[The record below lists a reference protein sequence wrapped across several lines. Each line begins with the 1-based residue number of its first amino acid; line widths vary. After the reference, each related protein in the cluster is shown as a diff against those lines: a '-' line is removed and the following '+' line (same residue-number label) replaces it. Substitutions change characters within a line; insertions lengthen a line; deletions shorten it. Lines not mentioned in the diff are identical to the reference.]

1 MVVMSSFEI
10 GVASRSSG
18 GPACALRHVRVPR
31 RCVGLGFRRRP
42 PGPTGIYRVGLIDVV
57 GLAIMVAALTLATRA
72 ALSLEDGAR
81 RL

>member
-1 MVVMSSFEI
+1 MFVFLA
-10 GVASRSSG
+10 GAS
-18 GPACALRHVRVPR
+18 AWVFADA
-31 RCVGLGFRRRP
+31 P